1 MLNVNIAN
9 PAKKLVG
16 LLAGHRNISALAYH
30 NASPQNANSTLV
42 QSSQKNLMQNEINS
56 NAENLTW
63 QNQLVKRLVLKSLES
78 LSVGKLVIVDGNGVF
93 EFGDLAS
100 EFSAEII
107 IRDFAAYQCFFRSGS
122 IGAGEAYMH
131 GYWDSPDLLKVI
143 RLFCMNIDILNSAH
157 DDKPRISGLITGI
170 LHRLNANTVSGSKE
184 NISAHYDLGNDF
196 FSLFLDKSMM
206 YSSAVYQDKEQSLDQ
221 AAEFKLDLVCRKLM
235 LKSSDHLLEIGTGW
249 GGMAIYA
256 AQRFGCR
263 VTTTTI
269 SREQYE
275 YACQAVNDAGLQD
288 RVTVLLKDYREL
300 EGQYDKLVSIEM
312 IEAVGYEYYREY
324 FSRCAKL
331 LKPQG
336 LMCIQAITIA
346 DQRFERAKK
355 TVDFIQRYIFPGGFL
370 PSLQAISANV
380 ADHTD
385 MQIVNVQDIGRD
397 YARTLRAWRERF
409 NSRLQDIQQLGYADN
424 FCRMWEYYLCYCE
437 GGFLERTISTV
448 QVVMAKPLAREEFST
463 I

>member
-1 MLNVNIAN
+1 MLNVNMSN
-9 PAKKLVG
+9 PVKKLIG
-16 LLAGHRNISALAYH
+16 LLAGHRNISALAFSH
-30 NASPQNANSTLV
+30 SNPASLTPEVMTGQDAGEHTE
-42 QSSQKNLMQNEINS
+42 K
-56 NAENLTW
+56 LTW
-63 QNQLVKRLVLKSLES
+63 QHQLIKRLVLKSLES
-78 LSVGKLVIVDGNGVF
+78 LAVGKLIVTDGNGVF
-93 EFGDLAS
+93 EFGDTGS
-100 EFSAEII
+100 DFTAEII
-107 IRDFAAYQCFFRSGS
+107 IRDFAAYQCFFRNGS
-122 IGAGEAYMH
+122 IGAGEAYMQ
-131 GYWDSPDLLKVI
+131 GFWDSPNLLNVI
-143 RLFCMNIDILNSAH
+143 RLFCMNIDILNSQH
-157 DDKPRISGLITGI
+157 DDRPGVSQIVTGL
-170 LHRLNANTVSGSKE
+170 LHRLNANTVKGSKE

-206 YSSAVYQDKEQSLDQ
+206 YSSAVYQHAEQSLDQ
-221 AAEFKLDLVCRKLM
+221 AAEFKLDLVCQKLQ
-235 LKSSDHLLEIGTGW
+235 LKASDHLLEIGTGW

-256 AQRFGCR
+256 AQRYGCQ

-269 SREQYE
+269 SQEQYD
-275 YACQAVNDAGLQD
+275 YASQAVKDAGMQD
-288 RVTVLLKDYREL
+288 QITVLLRDYREL

-331 LKPQG
+331 LKPEG

-380 ADHTD
+380 AEHTD
-385 MQIVNVQDIGRD
+385 MQIVHVQDIGRD
-397 YARTLRAWRERF
+397 YARTLNAWRERF
-409 NSRLQDIQQLGYADN
+409 RTRLEDIKTLGYADN

-448 QVVMAKPLAREEFST
+448 QVVMAKPSARDEFSYL
-463 I
+463 